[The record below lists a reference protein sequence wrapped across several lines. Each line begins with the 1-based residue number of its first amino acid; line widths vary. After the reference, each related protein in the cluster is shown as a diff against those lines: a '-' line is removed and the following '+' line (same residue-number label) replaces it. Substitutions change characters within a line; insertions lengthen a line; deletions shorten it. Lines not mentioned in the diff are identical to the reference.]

1 MSVAREAKARRAR
14 RHAIPS
20 RPTAW
25 LSHTNGSSEAEG

>member
-1 MSVAREAKARRAR
+1 MSVAREAKARRGR

-25 LSHTNGSSEAEG
+25 LSHTNVSSEAEG